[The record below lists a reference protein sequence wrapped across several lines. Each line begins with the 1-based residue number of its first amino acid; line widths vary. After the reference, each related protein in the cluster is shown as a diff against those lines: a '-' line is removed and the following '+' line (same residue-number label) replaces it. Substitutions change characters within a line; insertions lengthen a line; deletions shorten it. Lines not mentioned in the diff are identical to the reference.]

1 MPKRSTLLHLRLP
14 FSFFLLPIFI
24 FAVSLSPHP
33 VLWKTVLAF
42 FILHFLIYPA
52 SNAYNSYYDK
62 DEDSIGGLEKP
73 PPVSREL
80 LHAAWLLDGVALL
93 LGALLGWQFAIG
105 LFVYGLVSKL
115 YSHDRIRLKKYAVLS
130 WVIASFFQGAFTF
143 LMTYQAINNLT
154 ISELMQKPVLFA
166 ALLSTL
172 FLGGSYPM
180 TQVYQHAEDA
190 RRGDQTLSRLLGIRG
205 TFVFAAVAFQFSAAG
220 FWLFFHQYYSGWWF
234 LWFVVCL
241 LPGLLHFMVW
251 SVKVW
256 KNEQAATFRP
266 TMRLNWLTSAGMN
279 AFFVIL
285 GILIEN
291 NPNP

>member
-1 MPKRSTLLHLRLP
+1 MPSRSVLLHLRIP

-24 FAVSLSPHP
+24 FAVSLSPQL
-33 VLWKTVLAF
+33 VVWKTALAF
-42 FILHFLIYPA
+42 FILHFLLYPA

-73 PPVSREL
+73 PPVSRQL
-80 LHAAWLLDGVALL
+80 LHAAWLLDGAALL
-93 LGALLGWQFAIG
+93 LGLLLGWEFVAG

-130 WVIASFFQGAFTF
+130 WLIASFFQGAFTF
-143 LMTYQAINNLT
+143 LMTYQAINSLT
-154 ISELMQKPVLFA
+154 ISEMMVLKDSVLFA

-190 RRGDQTLSRLLGIRG
+190 RRGDHTLSRMLGIRG

-220 FWLFFHQYYSGWWF
+220 FWLFFSYYYSGWYF
-234 LWFVVCL
+234 VWFVLCL
-241 LPGLLHFMVW
+241 LPGLVHFLVW
-251 SVKVW
+251 SAKVW
-256 KNEQAATFRP
+256 KSEQAATFRP
-266 TMRLNWLTSAGMN
+266 TMRLNWLTATGLN

-285 GILIEN
+285 GVLVRQ
-291 NPNP
+291 

>member
-1 MPKRSTLLHLRLP
+1 MPSRSVLLHLRIP

-24 FAVSLSPHP
+24 FAVSLSPQL
-33 VLWKTVLAF
+33 VVWKTALAF
-42 FILHFLIYPA
+42 FILHFLLYPA

-73 PPVSREL
+73 PPVSRQL
-80 LHAAWLLDGVALL
+80 LHAAWLLDGAALL
-93 LGALLGWQFAIG
+93 LGSLLGWEFVAG

-130 WVIASFFQGAFTF
+130 WLIASFFQGAFTF
-143 LMTYQAINNLT
+143 LITYQAINSLT
-154 ISELMQKPVLFA
+154 ISEMMVLKDSVLFA

-190 RRGDQTLSRLLGIRG
+190 RRGDHTLSRMLGIRG

-220 FWLFFHQYYSGWWF
+220 FWLFFSHYYSGWHF
-234 LWFVVCL
+234 VWFVLCM
-241 LPGLLHFMVW
+241 LPGLVHFLVW
-251 SVKVW
+251 FAKVW

-266 TMRLNWLTSAGMN
+266 TMRLNWLTATGLN
-279 AFFVIL
+279 AFFLIL
-285 GILIEN
+285 GILVRQ
-291 NPNP
+291 